1 MYLDDAEHCGGFEMP
16 QEPYPSFVEPRRKG
30 GLTQGCKVQIRQ
42 VRFANSDTL
51 VGVDHGVDNRG
62 GEWKA
67 LVQYY
72 APPIVLLSTG
82 PHINRPPPLRTV
94 DFTAILSQ
102 ISQEQLERFPNVTL
116 IWKTQAPG
124 GCTEGISETF
134 PRKYLKP
141 QIVVCRRRT

>member
-1 MYLDDAEHCGGFEMP
+1 LGQSRA
-16 QEPYPSFVEPRRKG
+16 
-30 GLTQGCKVQIRQ
+30 GLQGANKASLK

-134 PRKYLKP
+134 PRKYLNP